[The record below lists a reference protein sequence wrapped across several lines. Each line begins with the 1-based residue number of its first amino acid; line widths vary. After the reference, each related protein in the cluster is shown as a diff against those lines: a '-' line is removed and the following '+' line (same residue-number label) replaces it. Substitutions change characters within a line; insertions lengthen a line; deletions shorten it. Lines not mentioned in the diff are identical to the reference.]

1 MEHHH
6 GGLEDHFPLYTWVMV
21 RFHVN
26 FPGCSGWKT
35 SLTFWNGPFLPDIL
49 VFWES
54 NLKRKPFQIGSTS
67 YREIHGPLV
76 LSLISTV
83 FTHRSRAHVRLL
95 LGSCIVAQTMVLDE
109 PNWRDWTE
117 AHICHVVT
125 VEMVH
130 HLKCQICRFTWKKI
144 RTMWLGLLL
153 FQLKKY
159 VRQIHVW
166 LFLTSPTMFDA
177 TMFKGWNLD
186 KFNMCRW
193 HSRNAKKN
201 ASHFGFHSSLDIPT
215 FLFHQSYRI
224 ALEALYFSV
233 VTLATIGYGAAC
245 WHNSGFP
252 TPNPFKEKGARKR

>member
-1 MEHHH
+1 
-6 GGLEDHFPLYTWVMV
+6 MV

-166 LFLTSPTMFDA
+166 LFWLHLLCLMLQCSRGEIWTNSICADDTAETLKRTPTILVS
-177 TMFKGWNLD
+177 THPW
-186 KFNMCRW
+186 
-193 HSRNAKKN
+193 
-201 ASHFGFHSSLDIPT
+201 T
-215 FLFHQSYRI
+215 FPRFCFI
-224 ALEALYFSV
+224 KA
-233 VTLATIGYGAAC
+233 IG
-245 WHNSGFP
+245 
-252 TPNPFKEKGARKR
+252 